1 MSSAERRLLT
11 ALFPGDHLAEL
22 SRLRDLA
29 RTGLTQRRMGE
40 DVKAFFRDGHLHI
53 VRKRGRRRQTRH

>member
-11 ALFPGDHLAEL
+11 ALFPGDLLAEL

-29 RTGLTQRRMGE
+29 RAGLTQRRMGE
-40 DVKAFFRDGHLHI
+40 DVKAAPTVL
-53 VRKRGRRRQTRH
+53 QPSA